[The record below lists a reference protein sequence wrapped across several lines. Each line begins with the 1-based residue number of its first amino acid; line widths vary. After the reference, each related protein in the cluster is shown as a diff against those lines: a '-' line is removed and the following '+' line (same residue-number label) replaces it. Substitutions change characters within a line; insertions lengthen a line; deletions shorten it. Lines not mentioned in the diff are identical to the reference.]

1 MNALNLIFIAPP
13 AAGKGTFSTML
24 KTKYGFNHISIGEL
38 FRESVRNNTE
48 IGKII
53 EGKMTRGELIDDSI
67 TKKIIEDKLKALNPD
82 ESFILDGYPRTMKQ
96 IPDYENIMKTLNVNI
111 DKVIFIDIDKE
122 TGLKRKLSRLTCPVC
137 NKNYNKENSN
147 LTPKVE
153 NICDECG
160 NILTT
165 RDDDTKEAYE
175 ELYKIYEN
183 ETKPLIEYFANLGK
197 VIKINGCNKPDK
209 VFSDIEEA
217 LGVKND

>member
-1 MNALNLIFIAPP
+1 MNIIFIAPP

-24 KTKYGFNHISIGEL
+24 KEKYGFNHISIGEL
-38 FRESVRNNTE
+38 FRENVRNNTVVGKE
-48 IGKII
+48 IEEI
-53 EGKMTRGELIDDSI
+53 MNRGELVDDSI
-67 TKKIIEDKLKALNPD
+67 AKKVIEDKLKTLNKN

-96 IPDYENIMKTLNVNI
+96 IPDYEDIMKTLNLNI
-111 DKVIFIDIDKE
+111 DKVIYIDIDKE

-137 NKNYNKENSN
+137 KKGYNKENPS

-153 NICDECG
+153 NICDDCG
-160 NILTT
+160 STLTT

-183 ETKPLIEYFANLGK
+183 ETKPLIEYFTKLGK
-197 VIKINGCNKPDK
+197 VIKIDGCNTPDK
-209 VFSDIEEA
+209 VFKNIEES

>member
-1 MNALNLIFIAPP
+1 MNIIFIAPP

-24 KTKYGFNHISIGEL
+24 KEKYGFNHISIGEL
-38 FRESVRNNTE
+38 FRENVRNNTVVGKE
-48 IGKII
+48 IEEI
-53 EGKMTRGELIDDSI
+53 MNRGELVDDSI
-67 TKKIIEDKLKALNPD
+67 AKKVIEDKLKTLNKN

-96 IPDYENIMKTLNVNI
+96 IPDYEDIMKTLNLNI
-111 DKVIFIDIDKE
+111 DKVIYIDIDKE

-137 NKNYNKENSN
+137 KKGYNKENPS

-153 NICDECG
+153 NICDDCG
-160 NILTT
+160 STLTT

-183 ETKPLIEYFANLGK
+183 KTKPLIEYFTKLGK
-197 VIKINGCNKPDK
+197 VIKIDGCNTPDK
-209 VFSDIEEA
+209 VFKNIEES